1 MLFTLLASLQI
12 RVNAV
17 NPTVV
22 MTPMG
27 RTNWSDPHKA
37 KAMLDRIPLG
47 KFAGKL
53 AGVQARTTPAALVR
67 AGPGAWLWLE
77 G

>member
-1 MLFTLLASLQI
+1 MSFTWLASSQI

-27 RTNWSDPHKA
+27 RNNWSDPQKA

-47 KFAGKL
+47 KFAGEL
-53 AGVQARTTPAALVR
+53 GRGPDWSLVPAWAWGSAGA
-67 AGPGAWLWLE
+67 E

>member
-1 MLFTLLASLQI
+1 MPRAPPTLLTWLTSLQI

-37 KAMLDRIPLG
+37 KVMLDRIPLG

-53 AGVQARTTPAALVR
+53 GRRPGWCLP
-67 AGPGAWLWLE
+67 GPRGPL

>member
-1 MLFTLLASLQI
+1 MLNSLASLQI

-27 RTNWSDPHKA
+27 RANWSDPHKA
-37 KAMLDRIPLG
+37 KVMLDRIPLG
-47 KFAGKL
+47 KFAGKR
-53 AGVQARTTPAALVR
+53 GWSPDWDQQA
-67 AGPGAWLWLE
+67 
-77 G
+77 

>member
-1 MLFTLLASLQI
+1 MFTLLASLQI

-53 AGVQARTTPAALVR
+53 GRSPD
-67 AGPGAWLWLE
+67 
-77 G
+77 